1 MFVYRAKEP
10 PFLCFSMIL
19 NLSYCIRTGVV
30 LFVDQL
36 QWSLS
41 GNTSVSSK
49 HYTSQMAKCF
59 QMLFSV
65 DPFTLSRSPSPLPC
79 LPT

>member
-30 LFVDQL
+30 LFIDQL

-41 GNTSVSSK
+41 DNTSVSSK
-49 HYTSQMAKCF
+49 HYTSQMVECF
-59 QMLFSV
+59 QMLFFV
-65 DPFTLSRSPSPLPC
+65 DPFTLSRSPSSLPC

>member
-30 LFVDQL
+30 LFD
-36 QWSLS
+36 
-41 GNTSVSSK
+41 
-49 HYTSQMAKCF
+49 
-59 QMLFSV
+59 
-65 DPFTLSRSPSPLPC
+65 RSTTVELK
-79 LPT
+79 